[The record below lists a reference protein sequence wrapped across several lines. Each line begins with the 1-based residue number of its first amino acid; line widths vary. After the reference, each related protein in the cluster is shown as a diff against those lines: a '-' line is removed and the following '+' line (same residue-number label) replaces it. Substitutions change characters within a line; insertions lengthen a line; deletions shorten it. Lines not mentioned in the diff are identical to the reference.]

1 MAGRKNGYIWHVGF
15 HRWELLSS
23 IPWYHCSEFKRDDA
37 DRSFIGF
44 SIRTVCN
51 WNKEHG
57 WIFGSE
63 NQAKWTQQFH
73 QKNSFQ
79 NPLRQNFRHIK
90 CLSEYLNVNE
100 THFHSVVFF
109 IGECEFKT
117 DMPSNVLNKGFKA
130 HIESYR
136 IPVLAEPDL
145 NLIMDA
151 IQRLKNDPSLT
162 KANHLKSLD
171 DRHNSSTV
179 CPKCGGKLVERT
191 ARRGPNA
198 GSKFLGSSSY
208 PKCKFTRW
216 WDDTLKTVAAAR
228 RLPHYIATDW
238 HAP

>member
-1 MAGRKNGYIWHVGF
+1 MSIFKGWLGEKMATFGMWAFIDENYYRRFHDIIVPSSNGTTQIDHLLVSPYGLFVIETKNM
-15 HRWELLSS
+15 
-23 IPWYHCSEFKRDDA
+23 D
-37 DRSFIGF
+37 
-44 SIRTVCN
+44 
-51 WNKEHG
+51 G

-63 NQAKWTQQFH
+63 NQAKWTQQFYR
-73 QKNSFQ
+73 KKFSFQ

-145 NLIMDA
+145 SLIIDA

-198 GSKFLGSSSY
+198 GSKFLGCSSY
-208 PKCKFTRW
+208 PKCKFTR
-216 WDDTLKTVAAAR
+216 
-228 RLPHYIATDW
+228 
-238 HAP
+238 

>member
-1 MAGRKNGYIWHVGF
+1 MATFGMWAFIDENYYRRFHDIIVPSSNGTTQIDHLLVSPYGLFVIETKNM
-15 HRWELLSS
+15 
-23 IPWYHCSEFKRDDA
+23 D
-37 DRSFIGF
+37 
-44 SIRTVCN
+44 
-51 WNKEHG
+51 G

-63 NQAKWTQQFH
+63 NQAKWTQQFY
-73 QKNSFQ
+73 QKKFSFQ

-145 NLIMDA
+145 SLIIDA

-198 GSKFLGSSSY
+198 GSKFLGCSSY
-208 PKCKFTRW
+208 PKCKFTR
-216 WDDTLKTVAAAR
+216 
-228 RLPHYIATDW
+228 
-238 HAP
+238 

>member
-1 MAGRKNGYIWHVGF
+1 MATFGMWAFIDENYYRRFHDIIVPSSNGTTQIDHLLVSPYGLFVIETKNM
-15 HRWELLSS
+15 
-23 IPWYHCSEFKRDDA
+23 D
-37 DRSFIGF
+37 
-44 SIRTVCN
+44 
-51 WNKEHG
+51 G

-63 NQAKWTQQFH
+63 NQAKWTQQFY
-73 QKNSFQ
+73 QKKFSFQ

-198 GSKFLGSSSY
+198 GSKFLGCSSY
-208 PKCKFTRW
+208 PKCKFTR
-216 WDDTLKTVAAAR
+216 
-228 RLPHYIATDW
+228 
-238 HAP
+238 

>member
-1 MAGRKNGYIWHVGF
+1 MATFGMWAFIDENYYRRFHDIIVPSSNGTTQIDHLLVSPYGLFVIETKNM
-15 HRWELLSS
+15 
-23 IPWYHCSEFKRDDA
+23 D
-37 DRSFIGF
+37 
-44 SIRTVCN
+44 
-51 WNKEHG
+51 G

-63 NQAKWTQQFH
+63 NQAKWTQQFYR
-73 QKNSFQ
+73 KKFSFQ

-145 NLIMDA
+145 SLIIDA

-162 KANHLKSLD
+162 KANHLKSLG

-198 GSKFLGSSSY
+198 GSKFLGCSSY
-208 PKCKFTRW
+208 PKCKFTR
-216 WDDTLKTVAAAR
+216 
-228 RLPHYIATDW
+228 
-238 HAP
+238 

>member
-1 MAGRKNGYIWHVGF
+1 MATFGMWAFIDENYYRRFHDIIVPSSNGTTQIDHLLVSPYGLFVIETKNM
-15 HRWELLSS
+15 
-23 IPWYHCSEFKRDDA
+23 D
-37 DRSFIGF
+37 
-44 SIRTVCN
+44 
-51 WNKEHG
+51 G

-63 NQAKWTQQFH
+63 NQEKWTQQFYR
-73 QKNSFQ
+73 KKFSFQ

-145 NLIMDA
+145 SLIMDA

-198 GSKFLGSSSY
+198 GSKFLGCSSY
-208 PKCKFTRW
+208 PKCKFTR
-216 WDDTLKTVAAAR
+216 
-228 RLPHYIATDW
+228 
-238 HAP
+238 

>member
-1 MAGRKNGYIWHVGF
+1 MATFGMWAFIDENYYRRFHDIIVPSSNGTTQIDHLLVSPYGLFVIETKNM
-15 HRWELLSS
+15 
-23 IPWYHCSEFKRDDA
+23 D
-37 DRSFIGF
+37 
-44 SIRTVCN
+44 
-51 WNKEHG
+51 G

-63 NQAKWTQQFH
+63 NQAKWTQQFYR
-73 QKNSFQ
+73 KKFSFQ

-145 NLIMDA
+145 SLIIDA

-198 GSKFLGSSSY
+198 GSKFLGCSSY
-208 PKCKFTRW
+208 PKCKFTR
-216 WDDTLKTVAAAR
+216 
-228 RLPHYIATDW
+228 
-238 HAP
+238 

>member
-1 MAGRKNGYIWHVGF
+1 MATFGMWAFIDENYYRRFHDIIVPSSNGTTQVDHLLVSPYGLFVIETKNM
-15 HRWELLSS
+15 
-23 IPWYHCSEFKRDDA
+23 D
-37 DRSFIGF
+37 
-44 SIRTVCN
+44 
-51 WNKEHG
+51 G

-63 NQAKWTQQFH
+63 NQAKWTQQFYR
-73 QKNSFQ
+73 KKFSFQ

-90 CLSEYLNVNE
+90 CLSEYLNVHE

-136 IPVLAEPDL
+136 IPVLAEPEL
-145 NLIMDA
+145 SRIMNA

-191 ARRGPNA
+191 ARRGSNA
-198 GSKFLGSSSY
+198 GSKFLGCSSY
-208 PKCKFTRW
+208 PKCKFTR
-216 WDDTLKTVAAAR
+216 
-228 RLPHYIATDW
+228 
-238 HAP
+238 